1 MQSTR
6 ERWTFEREDNFCDH
20 PLWEAELWDENMRS
34 ALGCQGRTP
43 HIFSSNTLHVNPTA
57 PPVLQIHEFFMN
69 LPSDSLL
76 HSTEGQWG
84 LDIGMG

>member
-1 MQSTR
+1 M
-6 ERWTFEREDNFCDH
+6 
-20 PLWEAELWDENMRS
+20 MRG
-34 ALGCQGRTP
+34 ALGCQGPTA
-43 HIFSSNTLHVNPTA
+43 HIFSSNTLHVNPMA

-84 LDIGMG
+84 LDIGMGCRDGMKGWDTGMGAGVG